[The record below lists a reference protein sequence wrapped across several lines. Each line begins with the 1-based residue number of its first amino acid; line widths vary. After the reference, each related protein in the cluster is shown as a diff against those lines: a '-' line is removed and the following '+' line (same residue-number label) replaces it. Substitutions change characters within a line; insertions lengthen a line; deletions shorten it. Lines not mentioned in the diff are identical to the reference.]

1 MSDSSEYLE
10 KIATLEKVNETLLKS
25 IQLLEDKIIR
35 DPRTGL
41 FNEDFFENYIMDI
54 LNASLPTR
62 APGAILFISI
72 DNFGDIN
79 LHYGSDRADEIL
91 KKYASYLK
99 NITSPETILF
109 RLSGALFACYLSQCE
124 KSKAIEI
131 AETIRISTAQ
141 AEIFICFIT
150 VSIGVISFEDLFNM
164 HEPQEINIVDFIIDA
179 GKQRLN
185 IARKHG
191 SNQVCADSNL
201 KEREQN
207 KRTLLLAD
215 SNVFR
220 LAMLADLFPRN
231 QFQVLT
237 AKNGPEVLE
246 IITKHEI
253 NLIICDCYL
262 PGSNAIEIKRTIN
275 KYSRLMGIP
284 FIIITDHK
292 HIDSIQ
298 QAYSAGV
305 LMIIERPIY
314 IDEILAIAQNF
325 SKGKFL

>member
-1 MSDSSEYLE
+1 MSDSSEFLE
-10 KIATLEKVNETLLKS
+10 KIATLEKVNEALLKS

-35 DPRTGL
+35 DPRTDL
-41 FNEDFFENYIMDI
+41 FNEDFFESYIKDI
-54 LNASLPTR
+54 LNVSLPTQT
-62 APGAILFISI
+62 PGAVLFISI

-91 KKYASYLK
+91 KKYAVYLK
-99 NITSPETILF
+99 NITQKDTMLF
-109 RLSGALFACYLSQCE
+109 RLSGALFACYLPQCE
-124 KSKAIEI
+124 KSKAIET
-131 AETIRISTAQ
+131 AEAIRIATAQ
-141 AEIFICFIT
+141 ADIFICYIT
-150 VSIGVISFEDLFNM
+150 VSIGVISFEELFTAFESQEADL
-164 HEPQEINIVDFIIDA
+164 VDFIIDA

-185 IARKHG
+185 IARKRG

-201 KEREQN
+201 EQREQN
-207 KRTLLLAD
+207 KPTLLLAD
-215 SNVFR
+215 SNTFR
-220 LAMLADLFPRN
+220 LAMLADLFPRD
-231 QFQVLT
+231 QFIIFT
-237 AKNGPEVLE
+237 AKTGPDTLE
-246 IITKHEI
+246 IITNQEV
-253 NLIICDCYL
+253 NLIICDCNL

-292 HIDSIQ
+292 YIDTIQ

-314 IDEILAIAQNF
+314 IDEILAIAENF